1 MVSAMAADLSF
12 AAPEV
17 LFDLDRF
24 AHRDLFQGAAAAW
37 QALGDRLTQ
46 YLDAIAAPALQGEV
60 EPGATVRGAV
70 FLAEGAR
77 IEAGAFVQG
86 PAVFGPGTQV
96 RHGAYVRGYVLTGR
110 DAIVGHSTEVKNA
123 VLLDLASA
131 GHFNYVGDSILGN
144 RVNLG
149 AGVKLANFR
158 VLPGDVSVR
167 APDGSRVET
176 GLLKLGA
183 LLGDDVAIGCN
194 AVTAPGTVIGRGSSV
209 YSLASVRG
217 TLAPGAVYAYRPELK
232 GRPVRAG
239 DA

>member
-1 MVSAMAADLSF
+1 MAADLSF
-12 AAPEV
+12 ASPEA
-17 LFDLDRF
+17 LFDLSTF
-24 AHRDLFQGAAAAW
+24 AHRELFAGATAAW
-37 QALGDRLTQ
+37 EALGERLTG
-46 YLDAIAAPALQGEV
+46 YIDAAVSDALEGEV
-60 EPGATVRGAV
+60 EPGATVRGSVA
-70 FLAEGAR
+70 LGAGAR

-86 PAVFGPGTQV
+86 PAIFGPGTHV

-110 DAIVGHSTEVKNA
+110 DAIIGHSTELKNA

-158 VLPGDVSVR
+158 VLPGNVNVR
-167 APDGSRVET
+167 GPGGEKIET

-194 AVTAPGTVIGRGSSV
+194 AVTAPGTVVGRRSSI

-217 TLAPGAVYAYRPELK
+217 TLAPDSVFAYRPEL
-232 GRPVRAG
+232 VHRAVQGSG

>member
-1 MVSAMAADLSF
+1 M
-12 AAPEV
+12 
-17 LFDLDRF
+17 
-24 AHRDLFQGAAAAW
+24 
-37 QALGDRLTQ
+37 
-46 YLDAIAAPALQGEV
+46 
-60 EPGATVRGAV
+60 
-70 FLAEGAR
+70 
-77 IEAGAFVQG
+77 
-86 PAVFGPGTQV
+86 
-96 RHGAYVRGYVLTGR
+96 LTGR
-110 DAIVGHSTEVKNA
+110 DAIIGHSTELKNA

-158 VLPGDVSVR
+158 VLPGNVNVR
-167 APDGSRVET
+167 GPGGEKIET

-194 AVTAPGTVIGRGSSV
+194 AVTAPGAVVGRRSSI

-217 TLAPGAVYAYRPELK
+217 TLAPDSVFAYRPEL
-232 GRPVRAG
+232 VHRAVQGSG